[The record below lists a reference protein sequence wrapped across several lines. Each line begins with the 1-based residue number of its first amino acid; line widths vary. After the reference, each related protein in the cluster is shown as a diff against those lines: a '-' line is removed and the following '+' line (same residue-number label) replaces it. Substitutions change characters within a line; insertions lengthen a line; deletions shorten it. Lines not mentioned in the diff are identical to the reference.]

1 MLHGYRYRRV
11 SVKRSAPR
19 QHLIH
24 DDTERV
30 DIGGRAHDLPLSLL
44 RCVVLYRAQ
53 CHAGGRETF
62 SIDIFVD
69 AGNTEVGQLD
79 RAIAPDQDI
88 LRLHV
93 TMNDTAPVGG
103 SQSKRNVV
111 SDDNGAIHCEDTTRT
126 QIAAQVCSFYQLHH
140 DEVVAIGLAI
150 IVDLHYVGML
160 QCRCCFRFT
169 LKARHKLWIGTVDF
183 AQDFDGY
190 DAIHTQILATINSGH
205 TAPANWIL

>member
-1 MLHGYRYRRV
+1 MLHGYRYGCISIKRRT
-11 SVKRSAPR
+11 SGE
-19 QHLIH
+19 HLIH

-30 DIGGRAHDLPLSLL
+30 HIGGRVHDLPLSLL
-44 RCVVLYRAQ
+44 GCVVLNRTKR
-53 CHAGGRETF
+53 HACGSEAL

-79 RAIAPDQDI
+79 RTIAPDQDI

-93 TMNDTAPVGG
+93 TMNDAPPVGS

-111 SDDNGAIHCEDTTRT
+111 SDDDGAIHREDTTRT

-205 TAPANWIL
+205 TAPADWIL